1 MTEEEIRIT
10 FEEKVRRGIFRPVV
24 RRIHG
29 PDPEDRLA
37 EAVGL
42 VFEEY
47 QRAARRGVL
56 LEDAV
61 LVHACRLR
69 AMDPG
74 RQLVKGSQRRRD
86 ALDRRN
92 QRDGRVEILHL
103 DDELEAL
110 HHDPTPDLIG
120 AIDAMTW
127 AAGLRAS
134 DRTMIAA
141 RLQGYSL
148 REVAQ
153 AAGVSTTFAFTRL
166 RALGTELARRS
177 ARRRGSA

>member
-1 MTEEEIRIT
+1 VTEEEIRIT

-47 QRAARRGVL
+47 QRAARRGVV

-69 AMDPG
+69 AMDLG
-74 RQLVKGSQRRRD
+74 RQLVKGGQRRRD
-86 ALDRRN
+86 VLDRRN
-92 QRDGRVEILHL
+92 RRDGRVEILHV
-103 DDELEAL
+103 DDELEGL

-120 AIDAMTW
+120 ALDVMAW
-127 AAGLRAS
+127 AASLRPS

-166 RALGTELARRS
+166 RSLGAELARRS
-177 ARRRGSA
+177 GRRRRSA